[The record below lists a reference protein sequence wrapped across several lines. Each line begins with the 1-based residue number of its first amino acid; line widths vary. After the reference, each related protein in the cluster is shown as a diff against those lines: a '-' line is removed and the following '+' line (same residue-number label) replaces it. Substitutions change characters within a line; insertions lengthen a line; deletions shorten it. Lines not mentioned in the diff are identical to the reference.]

1 MGIIKIKN
9 KNKKHEA
16 EETLTP
22 NALTPDE
29 TAEQIADGMDSNIAD
44 AFDEQDNCADDTEQ
58 IDILGRDRAI
68 VSEDETQTTE
78 NSRLYYLNNGTAV
91 SVISAAPSN
100 YFDEEQ
106 NRWEKIDNTL
116 TDVGDEYENVR
127 SAFKTRISK
136 ADKKRAVRV
145 GKKDLQVTWEFK
157 GKQKNPNGSTP
168 VVLNAGSE
176 VSTLV
181 SFDETAERPVTTL
194 EIGERSK
201 DKHKNQNRK
210 HKGRKLCDRAIYNNA
225 ENQTDLEYRLYG
237 DHIKE
242 NIIVRE
248 KSDDYRYAFA
258 LQTQGLQM
266 RLSEDNLQIE
276 LYREKTDADG
286 STEQIVEFTIP
297 APYMFDAAGN
307 SCDDVYYEL
316 EPTDDGTCSFVVV
329 ASAEWINAEDRAF
342 PVTID
347 PQIVMNSGTVI
358 TKKVERQTVT
368 VDSCQVKHYSGWQ
381 TYNTDKILVS
391 KSAKEEIRSELTI
404 KRSKINVLN
413 QRIAKATLY
422 VTNAE
427 SKFGGININGSLMSV
442 NSNSELAIDI
452 TSQLTSGSTS
462 DIVIKFESYENTSM
476 SFTTAVKA
484 PYIKIEYLTN
494 EQLKACTRD
503 IDLVG
508 GAKGFLNV
516 ATGEFTPEI
525 FIASGEGLCLD
536 YGITQIFKQS
546 SDNFACGTN
555 FRLNLHEKLE
565 LCGDSYIYTDVYG
578 MRHGFKERFYYIDGS
593 GNKKIIDKSRVDIKP
608 SGELFYS
615 NYEVIREEVSDSGLR
630 ASTTLQN
637 VSHLER
643 IEQRQSE
650 IKQLEDQIAQ
660 YKSALEQFVIVDT
673 CKKEIKYRAKEHL
686 NDLNLY
692 GQLHYTSN
700 SLLMTESE
708 AYSYF
713 GTRLQVDSLDN
724 QGLSYIE
731 QTKSLEYAKEDLP
744 DTASKYLKVLHYDKQ
759 IEITRCMH
767 SNTMSQKA
775 LTEQQLAYMTVKSE
789 EYEKQSLQYYKEYI
803 GKSAELDVR
812 KRLTP
817 VHYLMDGE
825 LVKGFNED
833 GELVVVSDN
842 YNNAIAI
849 ERDSKKRI
857 TRVYDDK
864 EKQIVFKYNHKGVLS
879 SVTDVR
885 GKRTTLTYNSGNTVI
900 KYANGKSI
908 TLAISNIATNNSK
921 VSYANITEITA
932 QDKVKVKLTYDRM
945 LLTGVEYYSLFNS
958 IAHGSVVSGNN
969 KLSSTTIAYTPNQ
982 TVVTTTGDVTQ
993 KETYK
998 FNNVGNLA
1006 EYYVEKDNKVVQAE
1020 KYDYEKYKRDNVQYA
1035 KKDTLNKTALSSFA
1049 FVADEYTNVA
1059 LDQFNN
1065 PVTETTGWKVI
1076 HKAANGTTTK
1086 QKTETKYEYN
1096 EDYRVIE
1103 ERTVLS
1109 TQKGSS
1115 AITTS
1120 IAVKTYAY
1128 NAQGGVVRTES
1139 YIAGEEL
1146 TSGKSIEETV
1156 YDDKGRVAKS
1166 FTYNSLDSSSRFY
1179 KESETDENG
1188 KVIAE
1193 IDETGENK
1201 TQIEYAA
1208 NSDNVSTKILPN
1220 GGKLSYGYDIDD
1232 NVTAITQSTEDGESN
1247 SNQTEYTNSVV
1258 TKHTSSNNTVMYK
1271 YDHKLRKTAV
1281 YLNSDEPY
1289 VEFNYTE
1296 DQAAKRKTVKSTLLN
1311 YDVAVTVRDFRDNVV
1326 KTQYNNTTL
1335 TESQYDAF
1343 DKVTKIE
1350 DKLIGNIA
1358 NFTYDALDRITQYKD
1373 NNVTETY
1380 SYNDDGNISARA
1392 IQTGGVTETYAYT
1405 YKNNAAKD
1413 LDSITVGSLT
1423 VTHKTD
1429 VQGRNT
1435 GKEIYYGKG
1444 KKIAEEN
1451 IYYRKVGDHATNMPV
1466 SMRFGSLINGKYSI
1480 LDRLQYKYD
1489 SCGNIT
1495 EIRENDILQARY
1507 EYDKLNRIVREDNK
1521 VFGKTWLYSYDYN
1534 GNILSKKEYAFTLK
1548 TDDELEE
1555 LDSETVVYGYYGDR
1569 LMSFGE
1575 ELCDYDLLGNPTT
1588 YRNNDLSWVRG
1599 RQLDK
1604 FGSLKFIYDGQ
1615 GRRTKKGDITF
1626 TYDSNGK
1633 LLKQSNG
1640 ISFIYDESGVVGLK
1654 YGDKTYIYRKDVQG
1668 NIIAILDS
1676 TGDVVVEYTYDAW
1689 GNHVVT
1695 PTDEAY
1701 TELSQ
1706 LNPFRYRGYYYDT
1719 ETGLYFLKTRY
1730 YDPEVGR
1737 FITIDDLSYLDP
1749 DTINGLNLYAYCGD
1763 NPVMAVDPNGNAWY
1777 DWLLGAVSLV
1787 AGIALCFVP
1796 GGQGLGVAL
1805 MVGGISSTLSNTL
1818 SACGVDSKISSI
1830 VSSCFSIVAGIAL
1843 CFTPFAGLGAS
1854 MIGSGVGGI
1863 AGGFI
1868 SEACGGSFATGAII
1882 GNIVGGIIG
1891 GKVYDGIKTL
1901 QLANKGAVVLGEGM
1915 NRVNAVAAKTGAATY
1930 GGMPG
1935 YSSLDKIA
1943 KHSSLLDKGLKQ
1955 LGLAHNARW
1964 IRWVSR
1970 AGVDIIDI
1978 GVAGTNSPNYLME
1991 ILYIGKW
1998 LF

>member
-22 NALTPDE
+22 NELAPDE

-44 AFDEQDNCADDTEQ
+44 AFYEQDNCADDTEQ
-58 IDILGRDRAI
+58 IDILDRDRAI

-181 SFDETAERPVTTL
+181 SFDETAECPVTTL

-329 ASAEWINAEDRAF
+329 ASAEWLNAEDRAF

-494 EQLKACTRD
+494 EQIKECSRD

-546 SDNFACGTN
+546 SDNFNCGAN

-565 LCGDSYIYTDVYG
+565 LCGYDYVYTDVYG
-578 MRHGFKERFYYIDGS
+578 IRHGFKERYYYIDGN
-593 GNKKIIDKSRVDIKP
+593 GTKKTVDRSSVTIKP
-608 SGELFYS
+608 SGELCY
-615 NYEVIREEVSDSGLR
+615 NDYEVFREEISDSGLR
-630 ASTTLQN
+630 ASTALRYLTGLT
-637 VSHLER
+637 R
-643 IEQRQSE
+643 FEQRQNE
-650 IKQLEDQIAQ
+650 IKQLEEQIEQ
-660 YKSALEQFVIVDT
+660 YKSTLEQFVVINSCTDEIDKYFKGNLNNLHFLSGGNFIV
-673 CKKEIKYRAKEHL
+673 L
-686 NDLNLY
+686 P
-692 GQLHYTSN
+692 
-700 SLLMTESE
+700 ESE
-708 AYSYF
+708 AYGFFGSKLQREAMEIQDKSYEVQKES
-713 GTRLQVDSLDN
+713 LQLSINQLDDSGDEKKQKN
-724 QGLSYIE
+724 NLSKQKEVNDSMRANTTAQRNLLIE
-731 QTKSLEYAKEDLP
+731 QLDLMPDKGRNYAGQAE
-744 DTASKYLKVLHYDKQ
+744 
-759 IEITRCMH
+759 R
-767 SNTMSQKA
+767 
-775 LTEQQLAYMTVKSE
+775 
-789 EYEKQSLQYYKEYI
+789 YYKEYLRL
-803 GKSAELDVR
+803 KAELEMR
-812 KRLTP
+812 KRMTP

>member
-16 EETLTP
+16 EESLTP
-22 NALTPDE
+22 NELPDA

-44 AFDEQDNCADDTEQ
+44 AFYEQDNCADDTEQ
-58 IDILGRDRAI
+58 IDILDRDRAI

-194 EIGERSK
+194 EIGESSK

-329 ASAEWINAEDRAF
+329 ESADWINADDRAF

-494 EQLKACTRD
+494 EQIKECSRD

-546 SDNFACGTN
+546 SDNFNCGAN

-565 LCGDSYIYTDVYG
+565 LCGYDYVYTDVYG
-578 MRHGFKERFYYIDGS
+578 IRHGFKERYYYIDGN
-593 GNKKIIDKSRVDIKP
+593 GTKKTVDRSSVTIKP
-608 SGELFYS
+608 SGELCY
-615 NYEVIREEVSDSGLR
+615 NDYEVFREEISDSGLR
-630 ASTTLQN
+630 ASTALRYLTGLT
-637 VSHLER
+637 R
-643 IEQRQSE
+643 FEQRQNE
-650 IKQLEDQIAQ
+650 IKQLEEQIEQ
-660 YKSALEQFVIVDT
+660 YKSTLEQFVVINSCTDEIDKYFKGNLNNLHFLSGGNFIV
-673 CKKEIKYRAKEHL
+673 L
-686 NDLNLY
+686 P
-692 GQLHYTSN
+692 
-700 SLLMTESE
+700 ESE
-708 AYSYF
+708 AYGFFGSKLQREAMEIQDKSYEVQKES
-713 GTRLQVDSLDN
+713 LQLSINQLDDSGDEKKQKN
-724 QGLSYIE
+724 NLSKQKEVNDSMRANTTAQRNLLIE
-731 QTKSLEYAKEDLP
+731 QLDLMPDKGRNYAGQAE
-744 DTASKYLKVLHYDKQ
+744 
-759 IEITRCMH
+759 R
-767 SNTMSQKA
+767 
-775 LTEQQLAYMTVKSE
+775 
-789 EYEKQSLQYYKEYI
+789 YYKEYLRL
-803 GKSAELDVR
+803 KAELEMR
-812 KRLTP
+812 KRMTP

-885 GKRTTLTYNSGNTVI
+885 GKRTTLTYNSGSTVI

-932 QDKVKVKLTYDRM
+932 HDKAKVKLTYDRM
-945 LLTGVEYYSLFNS
+945 LLTGIEYYSLFNS

-969 KLSSTTIAYTPNQ
+969 KLSSTAIAYTPNQ

-1086 QKTETKYEYN
+1086 QKTETKYVYN

-1128 NAQGGVVRTES
+1128 NAQGGVVRTVS

-1166 FTYNSLDSSSRFY
+1166 FRYNSLDSSSRFY

-1232 NVTAITQSTEDGESN
+1232 NVTSITQSTEDGESN
-1247 SNQTEYTNSVV
+1247 SNQTEYTNGVV

-1311 YDVAVTVRDFRDNVV
+1311 YDVAVTVSDFRDNVV
-1326 KTQYNNTTL
+1326 KTQYNNITL

-1429 VQGRNT
+1429 VQGRNV
-1435 GKEIYYGKG
+1435 GKEIYYGNG

-1604 FGSLKFIYDGQ
+1604 FGSLKFEYDGQ
-1615 GRRTKKGDITF
+1615 GRRIKKGDITF
-1626 TYDSNGK
+1626 TYDSKGK

-1640 ISFIYDESGVVGLK
+1640 ISFIYDESGVIGLK
-1654 YGDKTYIYRKDVQG
+1654 YGEKTYIYRKDVQG

-1689 GNHVVT
+1689 GNHIVT
-1695 PTDEAY
+1695 PIEEAY
-1701 TELSQ
+1701 SELSQ

-1719 ETGLYFLKTRY
+1719 ETNLYYLKTRY

-1749 DTINGLNLYAYCGD
+1749 ETINGLNLYAYCGN
-1763 NPVMAVDPNGNAWY
+1763 NPVMNIDPNGNFFLSLLIAVIAGAAIGGVINGVSSAVKGDSFWGGF
-1777 DWLLGAVSLV
+1777 LSGALIGGALGAAFFLGGATMLAIAGKAV
-1787 AGIALCFVP
+1787 AGFVVVSTATAKL
-1796 GGQGLGVAL
+1796 GLLIGMFTL
-1805 MVGGISSTLSNTL
+1805 STLLAAGSGMGAYAINESMNGREVNKAEML
-1818 SACGVDSKISSI
+1818 RQGVI
-1830 VSSCFSIVAGIAL
+1830 
-1843 CFTPFAGLGAS
+1843 AGLEGA
-1854 MIGSGVGGI
+1854 
-1863 AGGFI
+1863 
-1868 SEACGGSFATGAII
+1868 GSFITGMALAATGVFNYILKGVHMAFAEKMTTM
-1882 GNIVGGIIG
+1882 IVRSVCSFIFQYPW
-1891 GKVYDGIKTL
+1891 KK
-1901 QLANKGAVVLGEGM
+1901 AF
-1915 NRVNAVAAKTGAATY
+1915 
-1930 GGMPG
+1930 
-1935 YSSLDKIA
+1935 
-1943 KHSSLLDKGLKQ
+1943 
-1955 LGLAHNARW
+1955 
-1964 IRWVSR
+1964 
-1970 AGVDIIDI
+1970 
-1978 GVAGTNSPNYLME
+1978 NS
-1991 ILYIGKW
+1991 
-1998 LF
+1998 

>member
-9 KNKKHEA
+9 KNKKHES

-22 NALTPDE
+22 NELALDE

-58 IDILGRDRAI
+58 IDVLDSDRAI

-181 SFDETAERPVTTL
+181 SFDETAECPVTTL
-194 EIGERSK
+194 EIGEHSK
-201 DKHKNQNRK
+201 DRHKNQNRK

-276 LYREKTDADG
+276 LYREKNAADG

-329 ASAEWINAEDRAF
+329 ASADWINADDRAF

-442 NSNSELAIDI
+442 NSNSELEIDI

-494 EQLKACTRD
+494 EQIKECSRD

-546 SDNFACGTN
+546 SDNFNCGAN

-565 LCGDSYIYTDVYG
+565 LCGSDFVYTDVYG
-578 MRHGFKERFYYIDGS
+578 MRHGFKERFYYFDGTDA
-593 GNKKIIDKSRVDIKP
+593 KKTVEKNSVNIKP
-608 SGELFYS
+608 NGELCYGD
-615 NYEVIREEVSDSGLR
+615 YEVFREEISDSGLR
-630 ASTTLQN
+630 ASTQLRYI
-637 VSHLER
+637 SGLENF
-643 IEQRQSE
+643 EQRQNE

-660 YKSALEQFVIVDT
+660 YKSTLEQFVVIDT
-673 CKKEIKYRAKEHL
+673 CKKEITYRAKEHI
-686 NDLNLY
+686 NDLHISYLD
-692 GQLHYTSN
+692 SDM
-700 SLLMTESE
+700 LMTESE
-708 AYSYF
+708 AYSFF
-713 GTRLQVDSLDN
+713 GMRLQSESLDN

-731 QTKSLEYAKEDLP
+731 QTKSLTFAKEDIP
-744 DTASKYLKVLHYDKQ
+744 NNANKKDEKIKSYDKQ

-775 LTEQQLAYMTVKSE
+775 LTKEQLDYLTAKSDDNKE
-789 EYEKQSLQYYKEYI
+789 QARRYYKEYLRL
-803 GKSAELDVR
+803 KAELEMR
-812 KRLTP
+812 KRMTP

-864 EKQIVFKYNHKGVLS
+864 EKQIVFKYDHKGVLS

-885 GKRTTLTYNSGNTVI
+885 GKRTTLTYNSGSTVI
-900 KYANGKSI
+900 KYANGESI

-932 QDKVKVKLTYDRM
+932 QDKAKVKLTYDRM
-945 LLTGVEYYSLFNS
+945 LLTGIEYYSLFNS
-958 IAHGSVVSGNN
+958 IAHGTVVSGNN

-982 TVVTTTGDVTQ
+982 TVITTSGDVTQ

-1086 QKTETKYEYN
+1086 QKTETKYVYD

-1103 ERTVLS
+1103 KRTVLS
-1109 TQKGSS
+1109 TQKGSA

-1120 IAVKTYAY
+1120 TSVKTYSY
-1128 NAQGGVVRTES
+1128 NAQGAVIRTES

-1146 TSGKSIEETV
+1146 TFGKSIEETV
-1156 YDDKGRVAKS
+1156 YNDKGRVVKS
-1166 FTYNSLDSSSRFY
+1166 YSYNSLDSSSKFY
-1179 KESETDENG
+1179 KESETDESG
-1188 KVIAE
+1188 KVTAE

-1232 NVTAITQSTEDGESN
+1232 NVTSITQSTEDGESN
-1247 SNQTEYTNSVV
+1247 SNQTEYTNGVV

-1311 YDVAVTVRDFRDNVV
+1311 YDVAVTVSDFRDNVV

-1429 VQGRNT
+1429 VQGRNV
-1435 GKEIYYGKG
+1435 GKEIYYGNG

-1489 SCGNIT
+1489 SCDNIT

-1615 GRRTKKGDITF
+1615 GRRIKKGDITF

-1640 ISFIYDESGVVGLK
+1640 ISFIYDNNGVIGLK
-1654 YGDKTYIYRKDVQG
+1654 HGEKTYIYRKDVQG

-1763 NPVMAVDPNGNAWY
+1763 NPVMRTDSNGSSWWSDFWKKAFAVVAGVA
-1777 DWLLGAVSLV
+1777 LLVIAV
-1787 AGIALCFVP
+1787 AGIVLTGGAMLVPALIGFGV
-1796 GGQGLGVAL
+1796 GAGANLLGQGLGNIAAGKGFFDDISWGSVFIGGLAGAAFGTGIGGLGGAIGIGAL
-1805 MVGGISSTLSNTL
+1805 ANSGMAAAEGKSWAN
-1818 SACGVDSKISSI
+1818 I
-1830 VSSCFSIVAGIAL
+1830 VSSA
-1843 CFTPFAGLGAS
+1843 
-1854 MIGSGVGGI
+1854 
-1863 AGGFI
+1863 
-1868 SEACGGSFATGAII
+1868 
-1882 GNIVGGIIG
+1882 IVGGVAGAIG
-1891 GKVYDGIKTL
+1891 YGASNAIGN
-1901 QLANKGAVVLGEGM
+1901 QLLKF
-1915 NRVNAVAAKTGAATY
+1915 KY
-1930 GGMPG
+1930 GL
-1935 YSSLDKIA
+1935 SFQDIF
-1943 KHSSLLDKGLKQ
+1943 Q
-1955 LGLAHNARW
+1955 LGLIDTTVKFAAKEAIKSTMIGWTMSIIPGMLRG
-1964 IRWVSR
+1964 VSKFL
-1970 AGVDIIDI
+1970 GNLGISFFD
-1978 GVAGTNSPNYLME
+1978 
-1991 ILYIGKW
+1991 
-1998 LF
+1998 

>member
-9 KNKKHEA
+9 KNKKHES

-22 NALTPDE
+22 NELALDE

-58 IDILGRDRAI
+58 IDVLDSDRAI

-181 SFDETAERPVTTL
+181 SFDETAECPVTTL
-194 EIGERSK
+194 EIGEHSK
-201 DKHKNQNRK
+201 DRHKNQNRK

-276 LYREKTDADG
+276 LYREKNAADG

-329 ASAEWINAEDRAF
+329 ASADWINADDRAF

-442 NSNSELAIDI
+442 NSNSELEIDI

-494 EQLKACTRD
+494 EQIKECSRD

-546 SDNFACGTN
+546 SDNFNCGAN

-565 LCGDSYIYTDVYG
+565 LCGSDFVYTDVYG
-578 MRHGFKERFYYIDGS
+578 MRHGFKERFYYFDGTDA
-593 GNKKIIDKSRVDIKP
+593 KKTVEKNSVNIKP
-608 SGELFYS
+608 NGELCYGD
-615 NYEVIREEVSDSGLR
+615 YEVFREEISDSGLR
-630 ASTTLQN
+630 ASTQLRYI
-637 VSHLER
+637 SGLENF
-643 IEQRQSE
+643 EQRQNE

-660 YKSALEQFVIVDT
+660 YKSTLEQFVVIDT
-673 CKKEIKYRAKEHL
+673 CKKEITYRAKEHI
-686 NDLNLY
+686 NDLHISYLD
-692 GQLHYTSN
+692 SDM
-700 SLLMTESE
+700 LMTESE
-708 AYSYF
+708 AYSFF
-713 GTRLQVDSLDN
+713 GMRLQSESLDN

-731 QTKSLEYAKEDLP
+731 QTKSLTFAKEDIP
-744 DTASKYLKVLHYDKQ
+744 NNANKKDEKIKSYDKQ

-775 LTEQQLAYMTVKSE
+775 LTKEQLDYLTAKSDDNKE
-789 EYEKQSLQYYKEYI
+789 QARRYYKEYLRL
-803 GKSAELDVR
+803 KAELEMR
-812 KRLTP
+812 KRMTP

-864 EKQIVFKYNHKGVLS
+864 EKQIVFKYDHKGVLS

-885 GKRTTLTYNSGNTVI
+885 GKRTTLTYNSGSTVI
-900 KYANGKSI
+900 KYANGESI

-932 QDKVKVKLTYDRM
+932 QDKAKVKLTYDRM
-945 LLTGVEYYSLFNS
+945 LLTGIEYYSLFNS
-958 IAHGSVVSGNN
+958 IAHGTVVSGNN

-982 TVVTTTGDVTQ
+982 TVITTSGDVTQ

-1086 QKTETKYEYN
+1086 QKTETKYVYD

-1103 ERTVLS
+1103 KRTVLS
-1109 TQKGSS
+1109 TQKGSA

-1120 IAVKTYAY
+1120 TSVKTYSY
-1128 NAQGGVVRTES
+1128 NAQGAVIRTES

-1146 TSGKSIEETV
+1146 TFGKSIEETV
-1156 YDDKGRVAKS
+1156 YNDKGRVVKS
-1166 FTYNSLDSSSRFY
+1166 YSYNSLDSSSKFY
-1179 KESETDENG
+1179 KESETDESG
-1188 KVIAE
+1188 KVTAE

-1232 NVTAITQSTEDGESN
+1232 NVTSITQSTEDGESN
-1247 SNQTEYTNSVV
+1247 SNQTEYTNGVV

-1311 YDVAVTVRDFRDNVV
+1311 YDVAVTVSDFRDNVV

-1429 VQGRNT
+1429 VQGRNV
-1435 GKEIYYGKG
+1435 GKEIYYGNG

-1615 GRRTKKGDITF
+1615 GRRIKKGDITF

-1640 ISFIYDESGVVGLK
+1640 ISFIYDNNGVIGLK
-1654 YGDKTYIYRKDVQG
+1654 HGEKTYIYRKDVQG

-1763 NPVMAVDPNGNAWY
+1763 NPVMRTDSNGSSWWSDFWKKAFAVVAGVA
-1777 DWLLGAVSLV
+1777 LLVIAV
-1787 AGIALCFVP
+1787 AGIVLTGGAMLVPALIGFGV
-1796 GGQGLGVAL
+1796 GAGANLLGQGLGNIAAGKGFFDDISWGSVFIGGLAGAAFGTGIGGLGGAIGIGAL
-1805 MVGGISSTLSNTL
+1805 ANSGMAAAEGKSWAN
-1818 SACGVDSKISSI
+1818 I
-1830 VSSCFSIVAGIAL
+1830 VSSA
-1843 CFTPFAGLGAS
+1843 
-1854 MIGSGVGGI
+1854 
-1863 AGGFI
+1863 
-1868 SEACGGSFATGAII
+1868 
-1882 GNIVGGIIG
+1882 IVGGVAGAIG
-1891 GKVYDGIKTL
+1891 YGASNAIGN
-1901 QLANKGAVVLGEGM
+1901 QLLKF
-1915 NRVNAVAAKTGAATY
+1915 KY
-1930 GGMPG
+1930 GL
-1935 YSSLDKIA
+1935 SFQDIF
-1943 KHSSLLDKGLKQ
+1943 Q
-1955 LGLAHNARW
+1955 LGLIDTTVKFAAKEAIKSTMIGWTMSIIPGMLRG
-1964 IRWVSR
+1964 VSKFL
-1970 AGVDIIDI
+1970 GNLGISFFD
-1978 GVAGTNSPNYLME
+1978 
-1991 ILYIGKW
+1991 
-1998 LF
+1998 

>member
-9 KNKKHEA
+9 KNKKHES

-22 NALTPDE
+22 NELTPDE

-44 AFDEQDNCADDTEQ
+44 AFYEQDNCADDTEQ
-58 IDILGRDRAI
+58 IDILDRDRAI

-136 ADKKRAVRV
+136 ADQKRAVRV

-181 SFDETAERPVTTL
+181 SFDETAECPVTTL
-194 EIGERSK
+194 EIGEHSK
-201 DKHKNQNRK
+201 DRHKNQNRK

-276 LYREKTDADG
+276 LYREKNAADG

-329 ASAEWINAEDRAF
+329 ASADWINADDRAF

-442 NSNSELAIDI
+442 NSNSELEIDI

-494 EQLKACTRD
+494 EQIKECSRD

-546 SDNFACGTN
+546 SDNFNCGAN

-565 LCGDSYIYTDVYG
+565 LCGYDYVYTDVYG
-578 MRHGFKERFYYIDGS
+578 IRHGFKERYYYIDGN
-593 GNKKIIDKSRVDIKP
+593 GTKKTVDRSSVTIKP
-608 SGELFYS
+608 SGELCY
-615 NYEVIREEVSDSGLR
+615 NDYEVFREEISDSGLR
-630 ASTTLQN
+630 ASTQLRYI
-637 VSHLER
+637 SRLENF
-643 IEQRQSE
+643 EQRQSE

-660 YKSALEQFVIVDT
+660 YKSALEQFVVIDT
-673 CKKEIKYRAKEHL
+673 CKKEITYRAKEHI
-686 NDLNLY
+686 NDLHISYLD
-692 GQLHYTSN
+692 SDM
-700 SLLMTESE
+700 LMTESE
-708 AYSYF
+708 AYSFF
-713 GTRLQVDSLDN
+713 GMRLQSESLDN

-744 DTASKYLKVLHYDKQ
+744 DGVSKLARVLHYDRQ

-775 LTEQQLAYMTVKSE
+775 LTKEQLDYLTAKSDDNKE
-789 EYEKQSLQYYKEYI
+789 QARRYYKEYLRL
-803 GKSAELDVR
+803 KAELEMR
-812 KRLTP
+812 KRMTP

-864 EKQIVFKYNHKGVLS
+864 EKQIVFKYDHKGVLS

-885 GKRTTLTYNSGNTVI
+885 GKRTTLTYNSGSTVI
-900 KYANGKSI
+900 KYANGESI

-932 QDKVKVKLTYDRM
+932 QDKAKVKLTYDRM
-945 LLTGVEYYSLFNS
+945 LLTGIEYYSLFNS

-1086 QKTETKYEYN
+1086 QKTETKYVYD

-1103 ERTVLS
+1103 KRTVLS
-1109 TQKGSS
+1109 TQKGSA

-1120 IAVKTYAY
+1120 TSVKTYSY
-1128 NAQGGVVRTES
+1128 NAQGAVIRTES

-1146 TSGKSIEETV
+1146 TFGKSIEETV
-1156 YDDKGRVAKS
+1156 YNDKGRVVKS
-1166 FTYNSLDSSSRFY
+1166 YSYNSLDSSSKFY
-1179 KESETDENG
+1179 KESETDESG
-1188 KVIAE
+1188 KVTAE

-1232 NVTAITQSTEDGESN
+1232 NVTSITQSTEDGESN
-1247 SNQTEYTNSVV
+1247 SNQTEYTNGVV

-1311 YDVAVTVRDFRDNVV
+1311 YDVAVTVSDFRDNVV

-1429 VQGRNT
+1429 VQGRNV
-1435 GKEIYYGKG
+1435 GKEIYYGNG

-1489 SCGNIT
+1489 SCDNIT

-1507 EYDKLNRIVREDNK
+1507 EYDKLNHIVREDNK

-1615 GRRTKKGDITF
+1615 GRRTKKGEITF
-1626 TYDSNGK
+1626 TYDSKGK

-1654 YGDKTYIYRKDVQG
+1654 YDNKTYIYRKDVQG

-1689 GNHVVT
+1689 GNHIVT

-1701 TELSQ
+1701 SELSQ

-1763 NPVMAVDPNGNAWY
+1763 NPVMAVDPNGASWSSFWSSVGNWFKDNWAKV
-1777 DWLLGAVSLV
+1777 VSGIAIV
-1787 AGIALCFVP
+1787 AGVVTMFIP
-1796 GGQGLGVAL
+1796 GAQVVSGLLLSAGVSSLIGGYANEAAGGSFL
-1805 MVGGISSTLSNTL
+1805 GGWIGGLISGIMSAIPGLNIIGGMVGGMLGNIATGLIDKYAYGRNISGIEFMFST
-1818 SACGVDSKISSI
+1818 VISGLAGAMFKVASI
-1830 VSSCFSIVAGIAL
+1830 
-1843 CFTPFAGLGAS
+1843 PFA
-1854 MIGSGVGGI
+1854 
-1863 AGGFI
+1863 FDI
-1868 SEACGGSFATGAII
+1868 SPSDIWYNAAII
-1882 GNIVGGIIG
+1882 GWTAYSGGINAFRTWLSTFVL
-1891 GKVYDGIKTL
+1891 GKVD
-1901 QLANKGAVVLGEGM
+1901 
-1915 NRVNAVAAKTGAATY
+1915 
-1930 GGMPG
+1930 
-1935 YSSLDKIA
+1935 
-1943 KHSSLLDKGLKQ
+1943 
-1955 LGLAHNARW
+1955 
-1964 IRWVSR
+1964 
-1970 AGVDIIDI
+1970 
-1978 GVAGTNSPNYLME
+1978 
-1991 ILYIGKW
+1991 
-1998 LF
+1998 F

>member
-22 NALTPDE
+22 NELAPDE

-44 AFDEQDNCADDTEQ
+44 AFYEQDNCADDTEQ
-58 IDILGRDRAI
+58 IDILDRDRAI

-181 SFDETAERPVTTL
+181 SFDEAAERPVTTL

-201 DKHKNQNRK
+201 DKHRNQNRK

-329 ASAEWINAEDRAF
+329 ASADWINADDRAF

-422 VTNAE
+422 ITNAE
-427 SKFGGININGSLMSV
+427 SKSGRVNINGICTYV
-442 NSNSELAIDI
+442 DSNSELEIDI

-673 CKKEIKYRAKEHL
+673 CKKEIQYRAKEHL

-692 GQLHYTSN
+692 GQLYYTSN

-713 GTRLQVDSLDN
+713 GTRLQVESLDN

-731 QTKSLEYAKEDLP
+731 QTKSLTFAREDIP
-744 DTASKYLKVLHYDKQ
+744 NNANKKDEKIKSYDKQ

-789 EYEKQSLQYYKEYI
+789 EYEKQALQYYKEYI
-803 GKSAELDVR
+803 GKCAELDVR

-817 VHYLMDGE
+817 AHYLMDGE

-864 EKQIVFKYNHKGVLS
+864 EKQIVFKYDHKGVLS

-885 GKRTTLTYNSGNTVI
+885 GKRTTLTYNSGSTVI
-900 KYANGKSI
+900 KYANGESI

-932 QDKVKVKLTYDRM
+932 QDKAKVKLTYDRM
-945 LLTGVEYYSLFNS
+945 LLTGIEYYSLFNS

-1086 QKTETKYEYN
+1086 QKTETKYVYD

-1103 ERTVLS
+1103 KRTVLS
-1109 TQKGSS
+1109 TQKGSA

-1120 IAVKTYAY
+1120 TSVKTYSY
-1128 NAQGGVVRTES
+1128 NAQGAVIRTES

-1146 TSGKSIEETV
+1146 TFGKSIEETV
-1156 YDDKGRVAKS
+1156 YNDKGRVVKS
-1166 FTYNSLDSSSRFY
+1166 YSYNSLDSSSKFY
-1179 KESETDENG
+1179 KESETDESG
-1188 KVIAE
+1188 KVTAE

-1201 TQIEYAA
+1201 TRIEYVD
-1208 NSDNVSTKILPN
+1208 NSDNVSTKTLPN

-1232 NVTAITQSTEDGESN
+1232 NVTSITQSTEDGESN
-1247 SNQTEYTNSVV
+1247 SNQTEYTNGVV

-1296 DQAAKRKTVKSTLLN
+1296 DSAAKRKTVTAKMLN
-1311 YDVAVTVRDFRDNVV
+1311 YDVAVTVSDFRDNVI

-1350 DKLIGNIA
+1350 DKLVGNIA

-1380 SYNDDGNISARA
+1380 GYNDDGNISARA

-1429 VQGRNT
+1429 VQGRNV

-1604 FGSLKFIYDGQ
+1604 FGSLKFEYDGQ

-1654 YGDKTYIYRKDVQG
+1654 YGEKTYIYRKDVQG

-1689 GNHVVT
+1689 GNHIVT

-1701 TELSQ
+1701 SELSQ

-1763 NPVMAVDPNGNAWY
+1763 NPVMRTDSNGSSWWSDFWKKAFAVVAGVA
-1777 DWLLGAVSLV
+1777 LLVIAV
-1787 AGIALCFVP
+1787 AGIVLTGGAMLVPALIGFGV
-1796 GGQGLGVAL
+1796 GAGANLLGQGLGNIAAGKGFFDDISWGSVFIGGLAGAAFGTGIGGLGGAIGIGAL
-1805 MVGGISSTLSNTL
+1805 ANSGMAAAEGKSWAN
-1818 SACGVDSKISSI
+1818 I
-1830 VSSCFSIVAGIAL
+1830 VSSA
-1843 CFTPFAGLGAS
+1843 
-1854 MIGSGVGGI
+1854 
-1863 AGGFI
+1863 
-1868 SEACGGSFATGAII
+1868 
-1882 GNIVGGIIG
+1882 IVGGVAGAIG
-1891 GKVYDGIKTL
+1891 YGASNAIGN
-1901 QLANKGAVVLGEGM
+1901 QLLKF
-1915 NRVNAVAAKTGAATY
+1915 KY
-1930 GGMPG
+1930 GL
-1935 YSSLDKIA
+1935 SFQDIF
-1943 KHSSLLDKGLKQ
+1943 Q
-1955 LGLAHNARW
+1955 LGLIDTTVKFAAKEAIKSTMIGWTMSIIPGMLRG
-1964 IRWVSR
+1964 VSKFL
-1970 AGVDIIDI
+1970 GNLGISFFD
-1978 GVAGTNSPNYLME
+1978 
-1991 ILYIGKW
+1991 
-1998 LF
+1998 

>member
-22 NALTPDE
+22 NELAPDE
-29 TAEQIADGMDSNIAD
+29 IAEQTVDSMDSNIAD
-44 AFDEQDNCADDTEQ
+44 AFDEQDNGADDTEQ
-58 IDILGRDRAI
+58 IDILDSDRAI

-168 VVLNAGSE
+168 VVLNAGAE

-276 LYREKTDADG
+276 LYREKNAADG

-329 ASAEWINAEDRAF
+329 ASADWINADDRAF

-368 VDSCQVKHYSGWQ
+368 VDSCQIKHYSGWQ

-427 SKFGGININGSLMSV
+427 SKGGNVSINGSRNYV

-494 EQLKACTRD
+494 EQIKECSRD

-508 GAKGFLNV
+508 GAKGYLNV

-546 SDNFACGTN
+546 SDNFACGAN

-565 LCGDSYIYTDVYG
+565 LCGSDFVYTDVYG
-578 MRHGFKERFYYIDGS
+578 MRHGFKERFYYFDGN
-593 GNKKIIDKSRVDIKP
+593 GAKKTVEKNSVNIKP
-608 SGELFYS
+608 NGELCYGD
-615 NYEVIREEVSDSGLR
+615 YEVFREEISDSGLR
-630 ASTTLQN
+630 ASTQLRYI
-637 VSHLER
+637 SRLENF
-643 IEQRQSE
+643 EQRQNE

-660 YKSALEQFVIVDT
+660 YKSALEQFVVIDT
-673 CKKEIKYRAKEHL
+673 CKKEITYRAKEHI
-686 NDLNLY
+686 NDLHISYLD
-692 GQLHYTSN
+692 SEM
-700 SLLMTESE
+700 LMTESE
-708 AYSYF
+708 AYSFF
-713 GTRLQVDSLDN
+713 GMRLQSESLDN

-731 QTKSLEYAKEDLP
+731 QTKSLTFAKEDMP
-744 DTASKYLKVLHYDKQ
+744 NDAKKKDEKIKSYDKQ

-775 LTEQQLAYMTVKSE
+775 LTKEQLDFLTAKSDDNKE
-789 EYEKQSLQYYKEYI
+789 QARRYYKEYLRLNE
-803 GKSAELDVR
+803 ELTMR
-812 KRLTP
+812 KRMTP

-932 QDKVKVKLTYDRM
+932 SNKAKVKLAYDRM
-945 LLTGVEYYSLFNS
+945 LLTGVEYYSLFNTIS
-958 IAHGSVVSGNN
+958 HGTVVSGNN

-982 TVVTTTGDVTQ
+982 TVITTSGDVTQ

-1020 KYDYEKYKRDNVQYA
+1020 KYDYEKYKHDKVQYA
-1035 KKDTLNKTALSSFA
+1035 KNDTLNKTALSSFT
-1049 FVADEYTNVA
+1049 FVADEYTDIA
-1059 LDQFNN
+1059 FDQFNN

-1076 HKAANGTTTK
+1076 HKSANGTTTK
-1086 QKTETKYEYN
+1086 QKTETKYVYD

-1103 ERTVLS
+1103 ERAVLS
-1109 TQKGSS
+1109 TQKGSA

-1120 IAVKTYAY
+1120 TSVKTYSY
-1128 NAQGGVVRTES
+1128 NAQGAVVRTEI

-1156 YDDKGRVAKS
+1156 YNDKGRVVKS
-1166 FTYNSLDSSSRFY
+1166 YSYNSLDSSSKFY
-1179 KESETDENG
+1179 KESETDESG
-1188 KVIAE
+1188 KVTAE

-1201 TQIEYAA
+1201 TRIEYAE

-1247 SNQTEYTNSVV
+1247 SNQTEYTNGVV
-1258 TKHTSSNNTVMYK
+1258 TKHTSSNNSVMYK
-1271 YDHKLRKTAV
+1271 YDYKLRKTAV

-1296 DQAAKRKTVKSTLLN
+1296 DSAAKRKTVTAKMLN
-1311 YDVAVTVRDFRDNVV
+1311 YDVAVTVSDFRDNVV
-1326 KTQYNNTTL
+1326 KTQYNTTTL

-1350 DKLIGNIA
+1350 DKLVGNIA

-1413 LDSITVGSLT
+1413 LDSITVGSVT

-1429 VQGRNT
+1429 VQGRNV

-1604 FGSLKFIYDGQ
+1604 FGSLKFTYDGQ
-1615 GRRTKKGDITF
+1615 GKRTKKGDITF
-1626 TYDSNGK
+1626 TYDSKGK

-1640 ISFIYDESGVVGLK
+1640 ISFIYDNNGVVGLK

-1689 GNHVVT
+1689 GNHIVT
-1695 PTDEAY
+1695 PTEEAY

-1749 DTINGLNLYAYCGD
+1749 DTINGLNLYAYCGN
-1763 NPVMAVDPNGNAWY
+1763 NPVMNVDPSGTFAILG
-1777 DWLLGAVSLV
+1777 LLIGAFLGGAVMGGLV
-1787 AGIALCFVP
+1787 NGVKAYSEGQRGWGLFGSIM
-1796 GGQGLGVAL
+1796 GGAL
-1805 MVGGISSTLSNTL
+1805 MGGAMGAILALGGGVGAAAALGTTATL
-1818 SACGVDSKISSI
+1818 CGVT
-1830 VSSCFSIVAGIAL
+1830 VSTSVA
-1843 CFTPFAGLGAS
+1843 LGAS
-1854 MIGSGVGGI
+1854 AIVGVAAGMASYSLENGLRTDRKWNIGEMFISGLSGMGKGMMTFGVGMV
-1863 AGGFI
+1863 AGYSGAFDKLFLKEI
-1868 SEACGGSFATGAII
+1868 FTDKIGMNLGRAVLSAIFKSSVRSFLTSAICMVGDFLAKLLFVSSAAAGVRKLIDTLFGGI
-1882 GNIVGGIIG
+1882 GN
-1891 GKVYDGIKTL
+1891 
-1901 QLANKGAVVLGEGM
+1901 
-1915 NRVNAVAAKTGAATY
+1915 
-1930 GGMPG
+1930 
-1935 YSSLDKIA
+1935 
-1943 KHSSLLDKGLKQ
+1943 
-1955 LGLAHNARW
+1955 
-1964 IRWVSR
+1964 
-1970 AGVDIIDI
+1970 
-1978 GVAGTNSPNYLME
+1978 
-1991 ILYIGKW
+1991 
-1998 LF
+1998 

>member
-22 NALTPDE
+22 NELAPDE
-29 TAEQIADGMDSNIAD
+29 IAEQIADGMDSNIAD
-44 AFDEQDNCADDTEQ
+44 AFYEQDNCADDTEQ
-58 IDILGRDRAI
+58 IDILDRDRAI

-136 ADKKRAVRV
+136 ADKKRSVRV

-168 VVLNAGSE
+168 VVLNVGAE

-194 EIGERSK
+194 EIGECSK

-329 ASAEWINAEDRAF
+329 ASADWINADDRAF

-422 VTNAE
+422 ITNAE
-427 SKFGGININGSLMSV
+427 SKSGRVNINGICTYV
-442 NSNSELAIDI
+442 DSNSELEIDI

-484 PYIKIEYLTN
+484 PYIKIEYL
-494 EQLKACTRD
+494 
-503 IDLVG
+503 
-508 GAKGFLNV
+508 
-516 ATGEFTPEI
+516 
-525 FIASGEGLCLD
+525 
-536 YGITQIFKQS
+536 
-546 SDNFACGTN
+546 
-555 FRLNLHEKLE
+555 
-565 LCGDSYIYTDVYG
+565 
-578 MRHGFKERFYYIDGS
+578 S

-615 NYEVIREEVSDSGLR
+615 NYEVIREEVSDSGFR

-885 GKRTTLTYNSGNTVI
+885 GKRTTLTYNSGSTVI

-932 QDKVKVKLTYDRM
+932 HDKAKVKLTYDRM
-945 LLTGVEYYSLFNS
+945 LLTGIEYYSLFNS

-969 KLSSTTIAYTPNQ
+969 KLSSTAIAYTLNQ

-1086 QKTETKYEYN
+1086 QKTETKYVYN

-1128 NAQGGVVRTES
+1128 NAQGGVVRTVS

-1166 FTYNSLDSSSRFY
+1166 FRYNSLDSSSRFY

-1232 NVTAITQSTEDGESN
+1232 NVTSITQSTEDGESN
-1247 SNQTEYTNSVV
+1247 SNQTEYTNGVV

-1311 YDVAVTVRDFRDNVV
+1311 YDVAVTVSDFRDNVV
-1326 KTQYNNTTL
+1326 KTQYNNITL

-1429 VQGRNT
+1429 VQGRNV
-1435 GKEIYYGKG
+1435 GKEIYYGNG

-1604 FGSLKFIYDGQ
+1604 FGSLKFEYDGQ
-1615 GRRTKKGDITF
+1615 GRRIKKGDITF
-1626 TYDSNGK
+1626 TYDSKGK

-1640 ISFIYDESGVVGLK
+1640 ISFIYDESGVIGLK
-1654 YGDKTYIYRKDVQG
+1654 YGEKTYIYRKDVQG

-1689 GNHVVT
+1689 GNHIVT
-1695 PTDEAY
+1695 PIEEAY
-1701 TELSQ
+1701 SELSQ

-1719 ETGLYFLKTRY
+1719 ETNLYYLKTRY

-1749 DTINGLNLYAYCGD
+1749 ETINGLNLYAYCGN
-1763 NPVMAVDPNGNAWY
+1763 NPVMNIDPNGNFFLSLLIAVIAGAAIGGVINGVSSAVKGDSFWGGF
-1777 DWLLGAVSLV
+1777 LSGALIGGALGAAFFLGGATMLAIAGKAV
-1787 AGIALCFVP
+1787 AGFVVVSTATAKL
-1796 GGQGLGVAL
+1796 GLLIGMFTL
-1805 MVGGISSTLSNTL
+1805 STLLAAGSGMGAYAINESMNGREVNKAEML
-1818 SACGVDSKISSI
+1818 RQGVI
-1830 VSSCFSIVAGIAL
+1830 
-1843 CFTPFAGLGAS
+1843 AGLEGA
-1854 MIGSGVGGI
+1854 
-1863 AGGFI
+1863 
-1868 SEACGGSFATGAII
+1868 GSFITGMALAATGVFNYILKGVHMAFAEKMTTM
-1882 GNIVGGIIG
+1882 IVRSVCSFIFQYPW
-1891 GKVYDGIKTL
+1891 KK
-1901 QLANKGAVVLGEGM
+1901 AF
-1915 NRVNAVAAKTGAATY
+1915 
-1930 GGMPG
+1930 
-1935 YSSLDKIA
+1935 
-1943 KHSSLLDKGLKQ
+1943 
-1955 LGLAHNARW
+1955 
-1964 IRWVSR
+1964 
-1970 AGVDIIDI
+1970 
-1978 GVAGTNSPNYLME
+1978 NS
-1991 ILYIGKW
+1991 
-1998 LF
+1998 